1 MGLGSCLVLFG
12 THLRM
17 ASRLFLYVVFPDC
30 VISFSSSDWWM
41 GFLWALFSSLWG
53 LSLLPFWE
61 VAGLLVLGL
70 MLTPW
75 LEASAGGMM
84 QEGALTLGG
93 CMWSLMIRTPSTCEE
108 THDRISS
115 EEPP

>member
-70 MLTPW
+70 TLTPW
-75 LEASAGGMM
+75 LEDPLAV
-84 QEGALTLGG
+84 GAVLVFAPYLFSR
-93 CMWSLMIRTPSTCEE
+93 WVFSPDLS
-108 THDRISS
+108 
-115 EEPP
+115 